1 MYLVVKSLLSLKERI
16 SKLAERV
23 RERSIKRQETRLML
37 ASERI
42 DVEDE
47 LFVKRVKMAESIRQ
61 MMEDRAVD
69 KLVDGHAKANADKQ
83 AAGDAINK
91 LKEL

>member
-23 RERSIKRQETRLML
+23 RERSLKRQETRLTF

-69 KLVDGHAKANADKQ
+69 KLVDGHAKANADKK